1 MAHGMNANV
10 LIVDD
15 SLTVRMDLADA
26 FEAAGLRPV
35 LCSSIREAR
44 DTFASQ
50 TIDLVILDVLLP
62 DGDGVELL
70 REIRTN
76 PATCELPILMLSSE
90 ADVKDRIRGL
100 KTGANDYVGK
110 PYDAAYVV
118 ARGRDLLRSRPQ
130 KNAAPASA
138 EKTTILVID
147 DSVTFREE
155 LRRALERS
163 GYAVITATS
172 GEKGLR
178 LAASRRP
185 AALIVDGV
193 MPGMDGATVIRRL
206 RLDAALRGLPCL
218 LLTAS
223 DEQGVELRALDAGA
237 DAFVRKEEDMDVIL
251 ARFAAM
257 LRTARTEPE
266 AASSLAS
273 PKRILAVDDS
283 MTYLQELA
291 SALREEGYDV
301 VLARSG
307 EEAIDMLAV
316 QNVDCILLDL
326 MMPGMGGQ
334 EACRRIKAS
343 ATLRNT
349 PLIMLTAVEDR
360 QALIEGLST
369 GADDYIAKSNEFDVL
384 RARIQAQIRRKQFE
398 DENRRIR
405 DQLLRSELEASEARA
420 ARELAEAKAA
430 LVEELEYKNK
440 ELEAFSYSVSHDLR
454 APLRSI
460 DGFSQALIEDYGD
473 RLDGTARSY
482 LDRIRAAAQ
491 RMALLI
497 DDMLML
503 SRISRAQVNRERVD
517 LSALAQT
524 VAEELKHQNP
534 ERSVAVKIQSD
545 LAGHADR
552 GLMRVLLDNL
562 LGNAWKFTAQT
573 SNAQIELSA
582 QTQGP
587 DTVFFVKDNGAGFDM
602 AHASM
607 LFQPFQRLHDA
618 ADFPGTGIGLATVQR
633 VVDHHGGRI
642 WAEGTVGRGATVFFT
657 IPSSRGKTQQ

>member
-1 MAHGMNANV
+1 MNKNV

-15 SLTVRMDLADA
+15 SLTVRMDLAEA
-26 FEAAGLRPV
+26 FEAAGLHPL
-35 LCSSIREAR
+35 LCSNIREAR
-44 DTFASQ
+44 DAFAAQS
-50 TIDLVILDVLLP
+50 IDLVILDVLLP

-70 REIRTN
+70 KEIRTS
-76 PATCELPILMLSSE
+76 PATCDLPILMLSSE
-90 ADVKDRIRGL
+90 SEVKDRIRGL

-118 ARGRDLLRSRPQ
+118 ARGRELLRLRQPE
-130 KNAAPASA
+130 NPDPAAA
-138 EKTTILVID
+138 EKVTILVID

-178 LAASRRP
+178 LAASLRP

-193 MPGMDGATVIRRL
+193 MPGMDGETVIRRL

-223 DEQGVELRALDAGA
+223 DEPGVELRALDAGA
-237 DAFVRKEEDMDVIL
+237 DAFVRKGEDMDVIL

-257 LRTARTEPE
+257 LRTARTEPD

-291 SALREEGYDV
+291 SALRDEGYDV
-301 VLARSG
+301 VLAHSG
-307 EEAIDMLAV
+307 EEAIEMLAV

-326 MMPGMGGQ
+326 MMPGIGGQ
-334 EACRRIKAS
+334 ETCRRIKAS
-343 ATLRNT
+343 AVLRNT

-360 QALIEGLST
+360 QSLIEGLST
-369 GADDYIAKSNEFDVL
+369 GADDYISKSNEFDVL

-405 DQLLRSELEASEARA
+405 DQLLRGELEAAEARA
-420 ARELAEAKAA
+420 ARELADAKSA
-430 LVEELEYKNK
+430 LVEELKYKNK
-440 ELEAFSYSVSHDLR
+440 ELETFSYSVSHDLR

-473 RLDGTARSY
+473 RLDETAKNY
-482 LDRIRAAAQ
+482 LHRIRAAAQ
-491 RMALLI
+491 RMAALI
-497 DDMLML
+497 DDMLLL

-517 LSALAQT
+517 ISSLAHT
-524 VAEELKHQNP
+524 VAEELKDENP
-534 ERSVAVKIQSD
+534 ERVVAVKIQSD
-545 LAGHADR
+545 LTTHADR

-562 LGNAWKFTAQT
+562 LGNAWKFTART
-573 SNAQIELSA
+573 SNARIELRA
-582 QTQGP
+582 QAQGA
-587 DTVFFVKDNGAGFDM
+587 DTVFFVRDNGAGFDM
-602 AHASM
+602 AHANV

-642 WAEGTVGRGATVFFT
+642 WAEGKVGCGATVFFT
-657 IPSSRGKTQQ
+657 IPSSRSKNQQ

>member
-1 MAHGMNANV
+1 
-10 LIVDD
+10 
-15 SLTVRMDLADA
+15 
-26 FEAAGLRPV
+26 
-35 LCSSIREAR
+35 
-44 DTFASQ
+44 
-50 TIDLVILDVLLP
+50 
-62 DGDGVELL
+62 
-70 REIRTN
+70 
-76 PATCELPILMLSSE
+76 
-90 ADVKDRIRGL
+90 
-100 KTGANDYVGK
+100 
-110 PYDAAYVV
+110 
-118 ARGRDLLRSRPQ
+118 
-130 KNAAPASA
+130 
-138 EKTTILVID
+138 
-147 DSVTFREE
+147 
-155 LRRALERS
+155 
-163 GYAVITATS
+163 
-172 GEKGLR
+172 
-178 LAASRRP
+178 
-185 AALIVDGV
+185 
-193 MPGMDGATVIRRL
+193 VIRRL

-266 AASSLAS
+266 AASSLGS

-291 SALREEGYDV
+291 SALRDEGYDV
-301 VLARSG
+301 VLAHSG

-343 ATLRNT
+343 SALRNT

-405 DQLLRSELEASEARA
+405 DQLLRSELEAGEARA
-420 ARELAEAKAA
+420 ARELAEAKAV
-430 LVEELEYKNK
+430 LVEELKYKNK

-460 DGFSQALIEDYGD
+460 DGFSQALIEDYGEG
-473 RLDGTARSY
+473 LDETARNY
-482 LDRIRAAAQ
+482 LNRIRAAAQ
-491 RMALLI
+491 RMAALI
-497 DDMLML
+497 DDMLLL

-517 LSALAQT
+517 LSALAQS
-524 VAEELKHQNP
+524 VAEELKNQNP
-534 ERSVAVKIQSD
+534 EHSVTVEIEPD
-545 LAGHADR
+545 LATHADR

-562 LGNAWKFTAQT
+562 LGNAWKFTART
-573 SNAQIELSA
+573 SKAQIELRARA
-582 QTQGP
+582 QGL

-602 AHASM
+602 AHASV

-642 WAEGTVGRGATVFFT
+642 WAEGTVGHGATVFFT
-657 IPSSRGKTQQ
+657 IPSSRGKSQL

>member
-1 MAHGMNANV
+1 MNSNV

-26 FEAAGLRPV
+26 FESAGFRPV

-44 DTFASQ
+44 DAFAAQ

-62 DGDGVELL
+62 DGDGVHLL
-70 REIRTN
+70 EEIRN
-76 PATCELPILMLSSE
+76 DPATGGLPILMLSSE

-110 PYDAAYVV
+110 PYDAAFVV
-118 ARGRDLLRSRPQ
+118 ARGRELVRLHPRS
-130 KNAAPASA
+130 NAAPAA
-138 EKTTILVID
+138 AQKALVLVID

-163 GYAVITATS
+163 GHGVITATS

-193 MPGMDGATVIRRL
+193 MPGMDGETVIRRL

-266 AASSLAS
+266 AASSLAG

-291 SALREEGYDV
+291 SALRDEGYDV
-301 VLARSG
+301 VLAHSG

-343 ATLRNT
+343 AALRNT

-405 DQLLRSELEASEARA
+405 DQLLRSEFEAGEARA
-420 ARELAEAKAA
+420 ARQLAEAKAV
-430 LVEELEYKNK
+430 LVEELKYKNK

-460 DGFSQALIEDYGD
+460 DGFSQALIEDYGEG
-473 RLDGTARSY
+473 LDETARNY
-482 LDRIRAAAQ
+482 LNRIRAAAQ
-491 RMALLI
+491 RMGALI
-497 DDMLML
+497 DDMLLL
-503 SRISRAQVNRERVD
+503 SRISRAQVKRERVE
-517 LSALAQT
+517 LSALAQS
-524 VAEELKHQNP
+524 VADELRSQNP
-534 ERSVAVKIQSD
+534 ERSVEVKIEPD
-545 LAGHADR
+545 LAVHADR

-562 LGNAWKFTAQT
+562 LGNAWKFTARTGNARMELRSQT
-573 SNAQIELSA
+573 RGL
-582 QTQGP
+582 

-642 WAEGTVGRGATVFFT
+642 WAEGTVGGGATVFFT
-657 IPSSRGKTQQ
+657 IPSARGKN

>member
-1 MAHGMNANV
+1 MNKNV

-15 SLTVRMDLADA
+15 SLTVRMDLAEA
-26 FEAAGLRPV
+26 FEAAGLHPR
-35 LCSSIREAR
+35 LCSNIREAR
-44 DTFASQ
+44 AALAVQ
-50 TIDLVILDVLLP
+50 AIDLVVLDVLLP
-62 DGDGVELL
+62 DGDGVDLL
-70 REIRTN
+70 KEIRTS
-76 PATCELPILMLSSE
+76 PATCDLPILMLSSE

-118 ARGRDLLRSRPQ
+118 ARGRELLRLRPPE
-130 KNAAPASA
+130 NPAPAAA
-138 EKTTILVID
+138 EKVTILVID

-155 LRRALERS
+155 LRRALEQS
-163 GYAVITATS
+163 GYAVISATS

-193 MPGMDGATVIRRL
+193 MPGMDGETVIRRV

-257 LRTARTEPE
+257 LRTARTGPD

-283 MTYLQELA
+283 MTYLQELG
-291 SALREEGYDV
+291 SALRDEGYDV
-301 VLARSG
+301 VLVHSG
-307 EEAIDMLAV
+307 EEAIEMLAV

-326 MMPGMGGQ
+326 MMPGIGGQ
-334 EACRRIKAS
+334 ETCRRIKAS
-343 ATLRNT
+343 AVLRNT

-384 RARIQAQIRRKQFE
+384 RARIHAQIRRKQFE

-405 DQLLRSELEASEARA
+405 DQLLRSELEAAGARA
-420 ARELAEAKAA
+420 ARELAETKSA
-430 LVEELEYKNK
+430 LVEELKYKNK
-440 ELEAFSYSVSHDLR
+440 ELETFSYSVSHDLR

-473 RLDGTARSY
+473 RLDETAKNY
-482 LDRIRAAAQ
+482 LQRIRAAAQ
-491 RMALLI
+491 RMAALI
-497 DDMLML
+497 DDMLLL

-517 LSALAQT
+517 ISSLAHT
-524 VAEELKHQNP
+524 VAEELKNENP
-534 ERSVAVKIQSD
+534 ERVVAVKIQPG
-545 LAGHADR
+545 LTTHADR

-562 LGNAWKFTAQT
+562 LGNAWKFTART
-573 SNAQIELSA
+573 SDARIELRA
-582 QTQGP
+582 QAQGA

-602 AHASM
+602 AHANV

-642 WAEGTVGRGATVFFT
+642 WAEGKVGCGATMFFT
-657 IPSSRGKTQQ
+657 IPSSRSKNQQ